1 MIFCIKSRFT
11 IGNNSVIIYC
21 VNIVRIREVISYN
34 EYRFSKNTFPAPQR
48 TWTYTKQVAA
58 DLGIAQA
65 LLSHYEKGKRECGL
79 EFLVKAADYYNVST
93 DYLLGRSPVSNGGI
107 ITESDIPDGNSSGD
121 SKSGDI
127 MLALNKKL
135 ITNSIEVIFSIL
147 QKIKSSKLSKSVS
160 SMLTLSVYKAFRIT
174 YNANRKNDDNLFG
187 VSPTSAL
194 HLIDSAIFLEVGAAA
209 DAANDADN
217 APSITTNSIE
227 AEYDKQGTALLSLIK
242 NAEKRLDRI
251 NTD

>member
-1 MIFCIKSRFT
+1 MHY
-11 IGNNSVIIYC
+11 VI
-21 VNIVRIREVISYN
+21 
-34 EYRFSKNTFPAPQR
+34 Q
-48 TWTYTKQVAA
+48 KQVAA

-194 HLIDSAIFLEVGAAA
+194 HLIDSAICLEVGAAA

>member
-1 MIFCIKSRFT
+1 MNTDFP
-11 IGNNSVIIYC
+11 
-21 VNIVRIREVISYN
+21 RILSLLRKE
-34 EYRFSKNTFPAPQR
+34 RGLTQ
-48 TWTYTKQVAA
+48 KQVAA

-187 VSPTSAL
+187 VSPTSAP
-194 HLIDSAIFLEVGAAA
+194 A